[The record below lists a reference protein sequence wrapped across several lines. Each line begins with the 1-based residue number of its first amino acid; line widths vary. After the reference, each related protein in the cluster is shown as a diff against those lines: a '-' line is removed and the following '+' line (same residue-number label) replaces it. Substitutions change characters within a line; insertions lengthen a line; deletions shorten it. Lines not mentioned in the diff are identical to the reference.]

1 MVGILHFLVLN
12 LYQFSARSL
21 MSIMDSIT
29 SQVRSL
35 ADNADEAERRSIQNA
50 LRELLLEF
58 QSPMDIIYQLL
69 NSV

>member
-1 MVGILHFLVLN
+1 
-12 LYQFSARSL
+12 